1 MSSHG
6 KIRGFDSSGLNL
18 LMSYQNEL
26 TSLESVAARLPFA
39 IDESHR
45 VNETFAAYMHADR
58 VEDKRLVDL
67 WTYCYVRR
75 YFLIKFIKQTR
86 FRASELDHLVERTY
100 RKVERSRHA
109 IKQHDRY
116 AQWVSVVCRNT
127 FINFVARRKQVVAL
141 KSQHDVAEEPVKMD
155 DVDVNAAA
163 LHASLL
169 HAIVQLPPFRQ
180 ATARMRF
187 VENLSNEEIA
197 RIVGK
202 RPATVRAYVHKIC
215 TRFRRD
221 KGLKAWAEYMYR

>member
-1 MSSHG
+1 
-6 KIRGFDSSGLNL
+6 
-18 LMSYQNEL
+18 MSYQNEL

-39 IDESHR
+39 IDESHL
-45 VNETFAAYMHADR
+45 VNETFAAYMHGDR
-58 VEDKRLVDL
+58 LEDKRLVDL

-75 YFLIKFIKQTR
+75 YFLIKFIKETR

-127 FINFVARRKQVVAL
+127 FINFVARRKQIIAL
-141 KSQHDVAEEPVKMD
+141 KEHHDIAEQPVKMN
-155 DVDVNAAA
+155 DVEVNAAA
-163 LHASLL
+163 LHVSLL
-169 HAIVQLPPFRQ
+169 NAIAQLPAFLQ

-202 RPATVRAYVHKIC
+202 RPATVRAYIHKIC
-215 TRFRRD
+215 TRFRQD
-221 KGLKAWAEYMYR
+221 KDLKAWAAHIYK